1 MSVSNTFFELRNGV
15 EMPALGFGVFKIGDG
30 APVEAAVADALKE
43 GYRSFDTAAIYGNEI
58 GVGTAI
64 KNADISR
71 SDIFLTSKLWNADQG
86 YKQALN
92 AFEETLSRMGTDY
105 LDLYLIHWPV
115 EDLFQD
121 SWAALEDIYNAG
133 KVRAIGVSN
142 FALRHLKLLFA
153 NCRIIPMVN
162 QIEFHPWL
170 QQPELIRY
178 CKSKGILPEAWS
190 PLMKGEVSKIPVLTE
205 IGKKYGKSAFQVVL
219 RWDFQQGIATIPK
232 SVQPDRIK
240 SNADIFDFELTD
252 EEIRKINQMD
262 RNHRIGPDP
271 ENFDF

>member
-1 MSVSNTFFELRNGV
+1 MTVSDTFFELRNGV
-15 EMPALGFGVFKIGDG
+15 EMPALGFGVFKISDGD
-30 APVEAAVADALKE
+30 PVEEAIAEALKA
-43 GYRSFDTAAIYGNEI
+43 GYRSIDTAAIYGNER
-58 GVGTAI
+58 GVGAAI
-64 KNADISR
+64 KNADIPR

-92 AFEETLSRMGTDY
+92 AFDETLSKIETDY

-142 FALRHLKLLFA
+142 FTLRHLKILFT

-190 PLMKGEVSKIPVLTE
+190 PLLKGEVSKIPVLAE
-205 IGKKYGKSAFQVVL
+205 IGKKYGKNAFQVVL
-219 RWDFQQGIATIPK
+219 RWDIQQGIATIPK
-232 SVQPDRIK
+232 SVHPERIQ
-240 SNADIFDFELTD
+240 SNADIFDFELTE
-252 EEIRKINQMD
+252 EEIRTINSLD
-262 RNHRIGPDP
+262 KKYRIGPDP

>member
-15 EMPALGFGVFKIGDG
+15 EMPALGYGVFKINDG
-30 APVEAAVADALKE
+30 AQVEAAVAEALNA
-43 GYRSFDTAAIYGNEI
+43 GYRSIDTAAIYGNEK
-58 GVGTAI
+58 GVGAAI
-64 KNADISR
+64 KNAALPR

-86 YKQALN
+86 YKQTLS
-92 AFEETLSRMGTDY
+92 AFDDTLSRLATDY
-105 LDLYLIHWPV
+105 LDLYLVHWPV

-133 KVRAIGVSN
+133 RVRAIGVSN
-142 FALRHLKLLFA
+142 FSIRHLKLLLK

-162 QIEFHPWL
+162 QIEFHPRL

-190 PLMKGEVSKIPVLTE
+190 PVMKGGVAKIPELAR
-205 IGKKYGKSAFQVVL
+205 IGGKYGKSAFQVVL
-219 RWDFQQGIATIPK
+219 RWDIQRGIATIPK
-232 SVQPDRIK
+232 SVHPVRIQ
-240 SNADIFDFELTD
+240 SNADIFDFELTE
-252 EEIRKINQMD
+252 EEIKKINSLDQ
-262 RNHRIGPDP
+262 NHRIGPDP

>member
-1 MSVSNTFFELRNGV
+1 
-15 EMPALGFGVFKIGDG
+15 
-30 APVEAAVADALKE
+30 
-43 GYRSFDTAAIYGNEI
+43 
-58 GVGTAI
+58 
-64 KNADISR
+64 
-71 SDIFLTSKLWNADQG
+71 
-86 YKQALN
+86 
-92 AFEETLSRMGTDY
+92 
-105 LDLYLIHWPV
+105 
-115 EDLFQD
+115 
-121 SWAALEDIYNAG
+121 
-133 KVRAIGVSN
+133 
-142 FALRHLKLLFA
+142 
-153 NCRIIPMVN
+153 MVN

>member
-15 EMPALGFGVFKIGDG
+15 EMPALGYGVFKINDG
-30 APVEAAVADALKE
+30 AQVEAAVAEALNA
-43 GYRSFDTAAIYGNEI
+43 GYRSIDTAAIYGNEK
-58 GVGTAI
+58 GVGAAI
-64 KNADISR
+64 KNAALPR

-86 YKQALN
+86 YKQTLS
-92 AFEETLSRMGTDY
+92 AFDDTLSRLATDY
-105 LDLYLIHWPV
+105 LDLYLVHWPV

-133 KVRAIGVSN
+133 RVRAIGVSN
-142 FALRHLKLLFA
+142 FSIRHLKLLLK

-162 QIEFHPWL
+162 QIEFHPRL

-190 PLMKGEVSKIPVLTE
+190 PVMKGGVAKIPELAR
-205 IGKKYGKSAFQVVL
+205 IGEKYGKSAFQVVL
-219 RWDFQQGIATIPK
+219 RWDIQRGIATIPK
-232 SVQPDRIK
+232 SVHPVRIQ
-240 SNADIFDFELTD
+240 SNADIFDFELTE
-252 EEIRKINQMD
+252 EEIKKINSLDQ
-262 RNHRIGPDP
+262 NHRIGPDP